1 MKRIFWISLMLLGVM
16 AFTPAQ
22 AQVKFGVKGGF
33 NLASL
38 SLKGDFVNS
47 SNKTGFYIGPTLKIG
62 LPLPG
67 LSFDASALY
76 NQVSTDVTVD
86 VGNEQIVRS
95 DQTIDVKQIAI
106 PLNLRY
112 GVGLGSMASLFFF
125 AGPQFA
131 FNMSDDISNIDWKW
145 KNAYTSMNLGAGV
158 TLLGHLQL
166 HLNYNV
172 GLSNVGES
180 HFGSNNYLHGK
191 SNAWQVGAAYYF

>member
-1 MKRIFWISLMLLGVM
+1 MRRIFLMGLLLLGAM

-22 AQVKFGVKGGF
+22 AQIQFGVKGGF
-33 NLASL
+33 NMANL
-38 SLKGDFVNS
+38 SLKGDIVNS

-112 GVGLGSMASLFFF
+112 GVGIGSMANLFFF

-131 FNMSDDISNIDWKW
+131 FNMSDDISSIDWKW

-158 TLLGHLQL
+158 TLLGYLQL

-172 GLSNVGES
+172 GFSNVGES
-180 HFGSNNYLHGK
+180 HFGSSNYLHGK